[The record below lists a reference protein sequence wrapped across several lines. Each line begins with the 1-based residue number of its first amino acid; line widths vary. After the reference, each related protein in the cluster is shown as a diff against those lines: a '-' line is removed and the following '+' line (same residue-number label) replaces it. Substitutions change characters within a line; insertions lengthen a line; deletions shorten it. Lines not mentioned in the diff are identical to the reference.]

1 MSSTGFPQ
9 FETPSLTI
17 TSSVAI
23 TASTWHHIGVTRNG
37 TTLTLWVNGVSRATG
52 SLSGSLD
59 TVTTNTLNI
68 GTTFTGNFQE
78 LRITKD
84 TVRYVSSPFPLQIS
98 PSGPQ
103 EYPPLASGAIT
114 TAQYGNG
121 TYTTTAST
129 GTAANAFDKTATAWA
144 GSSTYVSG
152 TPYAT
157 STPATTTNTS
167 AIILGDWV
175 QLQTPVLVTL
185 LQYSIHPISSSI
197 YPTAWTLLASK
208 DGTAWTTIDTRT
220 AQTYNATM
228 VYNIT
233 TTNSNSFYFR
243 LIVTTM
249 VGATTAQIGEIKY
262 YGY

>member
-1 MSSTGFPQ
+1 M
-9 FETPSLTI
+9 
-17 TSSVAI
+17 
-23 TASTWHHIGVTRNG
+23 TRNG

-52 SLSGSLD
+52 SLTGSLD

-68 GTTFTGNFQE
+68 GTSLIGNFQE

-84 TVRYVSSPFPLQIS
+84 TVRYVSSPFPLQVA
-98 PSGPQ
+98 PSAPQ

-129 GTAANAFDKTATAWA
+129 GTAANAFDKTATGWV
-144 GSSTYVSG
+144 GSSVYVSG

-157 STPATTTNTS
+157 ATPATTTNTS
-167 AIILGDWV
+167 VIVLGDWV

-185 LQYSIHPISSSI
+185 LQYSIHPVSASI

-208 DGTAWTTIDTRT
+208 DGTSWTTIDTRT